1 MEDKREEVL
10 SRNPDLERKLLEAE
24 LDWLGFK
31 NSPESIMLRLAE
43 EEARRVMIGIGG
55 LNLRL

>member
-1 MEDKREEVL
+1 VEDKREEVL